1 MKTLPFVI
9 GIIFATAFPAL
20 AQAVTAPGT
29 FTETYPVT
37 TTTTVNGTVSCVLDT
52 TSTIL
57 TCTFSQTVQP
67 NATITIS
74 IPSGL

>member
-1 MKTLPFVI
+1 MKL
-9 GIIFATAFPAL
+9 FAILTAL
-20 AQAVTAPGT
+20 ALLATTAVAQTAGGT

-37 TTTTVNGTVSCVLDT
+37 TTTTVNGTVSCTLSS
-52 TSTIL
+52 TSTVL
-57 TCTFSQTVQP
+57 TCTFSQAVQP